1 MMDTP
6 WQSIGRWLKKLFI
19 RLPPTVGVDIESV
32 EVEAEGEKVVA
43 HVWDCGGQGSY
54 YAGHQLFMSYHT
66 AAVMV
71 WKLGMEDRRR
81 YVAQWVDNIR
91 CERERTR
98 EVEGEESKN
107 MMVVMLVGTHLDEA
121 RARGMEVAAEMEEVR
136 REFIEEWVKSE
147 RAGGEVRDGAEAD
160 AEEEEGSSV
169 TRELL
174 LQGVYAVDGIDKKAV
189 KYEEGS
195 SLRRVK
201 MREEMARAVVRVCR
215 GAASTAEEEEEATAT
230 SRVVSVSER
239 WREGG
244 GLKSG
249 EVPLSYVSLGSHLS
263 RKVKEAKQSV
273 MTVEELWEEVSAM
286 GGRLGFHTQREMEYA
301 LEFLRQQGTVV
312 WFREIK
318 RIERHVFVFADWVK
332 DVAMMPLS
340 MYHYVHQDRA
350 VEESISDVD
359 GEASTGGVL

>member
-1 MMDTP
+1 MEHAAGDG
-6 WQSIGRWLKKLFI
+6 IG
-19 RLPPTVGVDIESV
+19 
-32 EVEAEGEKVVA
+32 
-43 HVWDCGGQGSY
+43 
-54 YAGHQLFMSYHT
+54 
-66 AAVMV
+66 
-71 WKLGMEDRRR
+71 
-81 YVAQWVDNIR
+81 
-91 CERERTR
+91 
-98 EVEGEESKN
+98 
-107 MMVVMLVGTHLDEA
+107 
-121 RARGMEVAAEMEEVR
+121 
-136 REFIEEWVKSE
+136 
-147 RAGGEVRDGAEAD
+147 EAD
-160 AEEEEGSSV
+160 AAEEEEGSSV

-174 LQGVYAVDGIDKKAV
+174 LQGVYAVDGIGKKAV
-189 KYEEGS
+189 KYEEGGTV
-195 SLRRVK
+195 RRVE

-215 GAASTAEEEEEATAT
+215 GAASTADEEETT
-230 SRVVSVSER
+230 RSRVVSVSER

-350 VEESISDVD
+350 VDESKFRFDVSYA
-359 GEASTGGVL
+359 ERVKENGGVIKAEWYEVRGWRQW